1 MNLIEKDPLQRKI
14 EIANWILLG
23 VLLLL
28 SLLFTSTRFALGVFF
43 GGLISIINFH
53 WLYKNLQNVFA
64 RLSGSAKSAM
74 MFKYY
79 IRLAVTAVVL
89 FLIITSNKV
98 DVVGLLIGLSIVV
111 FNLVLTVIMT
121 LSKKNCLEEVK

>member
-1 MNLIEKDPLQRKI
+1 VNHIEKDPLQRKI
-14 EIANWILLG
+14 EIVNWILLG

-28 SLLFTSTRFALGVFF
+28 SLLFMSTRFALGVFF

-111 FNLVLTVIMT
+111 FNLVLTVIVT